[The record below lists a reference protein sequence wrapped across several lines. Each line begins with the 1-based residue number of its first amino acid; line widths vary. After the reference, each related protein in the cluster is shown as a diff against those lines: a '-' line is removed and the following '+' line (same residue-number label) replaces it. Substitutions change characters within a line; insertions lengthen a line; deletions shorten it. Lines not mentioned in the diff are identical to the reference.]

1 MLSDIMVTEQQKQ
14 NFGIVGGGMLGL
26 TLAWELA
33 KQGHQVT
40 LFESS
45 NSLGGLASAWQ
56 LETND
61 GQRMVWDRHYHVTL
75 LSDTWTRYILTELGL
90 EQEMQWVETRTG
102 VYADGKLYSVSNA
115 AEFLQF
121 PPLRLIDKLRLGGT
135 IFYASRLRD
144 WKKLEAVSVADWLS
158 RLSGRRTFEKF
169 WLPLLRAK
177 LGENYQHASAAF
189 IWTTI
194 ARLYAARRTG
204 LKKEMFG
211 YLPGGYGRL
220 LETFAAA
227 LERKGVQLRLGHKAE
242 RIVATAEN
250 SIEVIFSNGQRETF
264 ENVLVTAPTHVAARL
279 CEGLNRDEISRLN
292 GVKYQG
298 IICASLV
305 LKKSL
310 ANYYVTNLT
319 DDWVPFTGVIEMSAL
334 VDRKEFGGNALVYLP
349 KYLAA
354 DDPAWQQTDEHLK
367 EIFVSALERMY
378 SHFRREDVL
387 AFQVSRVRYVFPIP
401 TLNYSERVPGMK
413 TSVPGLSLVNSAQI
427 LNGTLN
433 VNETVQL
440 AVKSA
445 AKLMQESEAGKAAL
459 ADRTEQ
465 SKAEQNENAAVK
477 ASSEFVAR
485 P

>member
-1 MLSDIMVTEQQKQ
+1 MLSDIMATEQQKQ

-45 NSLGGLASAWQ
+45 DSLGGLASAWQ

-75 LSDTWTRYILTELGL
+75 LSDTWTRYVLTELGL
-90 EQEMQWVETRTG
+90 EKEMQWVETRTG

-242 RIVATAEN
+242 RISATAEN

-279 CEGLNRDEISRLN
+279 CEGLNRDEIGRLN
-292 GVKYQG
+292 GLKYQG

-334 VDRKEFGGNALVYLP
+334 VDQKEFGGNALVYLP

-401 TLNYSERVPGMK
+401 TLNYSERVPEMK
-413 TSVPGLSLVNSAQI
+413 TSVPGLFLVNSAQI

-445 AKLMQESEAGKAAL
+445 AKLMQESEVRKAAL

-465 SKAEQNENAAVK
+465 SKAGQNENAAVK
-477 ASSEFVAR
+477 ASGEFVAR

>member
-1 MLSDIMVTEQQKQ
+1 MLSDIMVTEQQQQ

-33 KQGHQVT
+33 KRGHQVT

-242 RIVATAEN
+242 RISATAEN
-250 SIEVIFSNGQRETF
+250 SVEVIFSNGQRETF

-378 SHFRREDVL
+378 RHFRREDVL

>member
-144 WKKLEAVSVADWLS
+144 WKKLEAVSVSDWLS

-242 RIVATAEN
+242 RISATAEN
-250 SIEVIFSNGQRETF
+250 SVEVIFSNGQRETF

-378 SHFRREDVL
+378 RHFRREDVL

-445 AKLMQESEAGKAAL
+445 ARLMQEPEAGKAAL

>member
-1 MLSDIMVTEQQKQ
+1 
-14 NFGIVGGGMLGL
+14 
-26 TLAWELA
+26 
-33 KQGHQVT
+33 
-40 LFESS
+40 
-45 NSLGGLASAWQ
+45 
-56 LETND
+56 
-61 GQRMVWDRHYHVTL
+61 MVWDRHYHVTL

-144 WKKLEAVSVADWLS
+144 WKKLEAVSVSDWLS

-242 RIVATAEN
+242 RISATAEN
-250 SIEVIFSNGQRETF
+250 SVEVIFSNGQRETF

-378 SHFRREDVL
+378 RHFRREDVL

-445 AKLMQESEAGKAAL
+445 ARLMQEPEAGKAAL